1 MLLTNVMCVDH
12 VRRIILIDQGTN
24 IKSISQAMHHVI
36 KDYFL
41 IKVNFNYFLVISG
54 EVIQE

>member
-1 MLLTNVMCVDH
+1 MLQANVMCVDH

-24 IKSISQAMHHVI
+24 IKSISQAMHHII

-41 IKVNFNYFLVISG
+41 IKVNFNYFLVIGG
-54 EVIQE
+54 EVI